1 MGIEEMLRVLRPGGY
16 NRIDIEI
23 EDRNNKVK
31 CFSKEDVNA
40 VCQKRLYKFLI
51 YLLCQW
57 YSTLYIKE
65 G

>member
-51 YLLCQW
+51 YLLC
-57 YSTLYIKE
+57 
-65 G
+65 